1 MKASKLWPILKNL
14 HISNNTY
21 FQFGVIGS
29 LTSIYLDLN
38 CDSSTEHVL
47 EVSKIIS

>member
-1 MKASKLWPILKNL
+1 MAHTKNL
-14 HISNNTY
+14 HINNNTY
-21 FQFGVIGS
+21 FQFGVKGS
-29 LTSIYLDLN
+29 LTSIYLDHD